1 MFFYR
6 SWRGK
11 WLNRWWHFIW
21 AMQFPKHRLSVITHQ
36 FVEDFVK
43 LRQTYVCLKNLDMVN
58 TCTLVLRTRYLAV
71 HLDYFLSMLICCSV
85 FLFTKK
91 IQQFYPLVYEQRLVG
106 NLISSTI
113 SCQTKNKYLKR
124 QVEEIDTVLQKA
136 NPKRI
141 LIGTNVDSDTKSTTG
156 VRTIPHFEY
165 DVFINGVQIY
175 RNAEKPTLTPIL
187 GRVHSVNHSAT
198 VPPRRIEN
206 SQPCFLG
213 YFHGTS
219 KPNIKKFLKSLIFE
233 L

>member
-1 MFFYR
+1 M
-6 SWRGK
+6 
-11 WLNRWWHFIW
+11 
-21 AMQFPKHRLSVITHQ
+21 
-36 FVEDFVK
+36 
-43 LRQTYVCLKNLDMVN
+43 
-58 TCTLVLRTRYLAV
+58 
-71 HLDYFLSMLICCSV
+71 

-91 IQQFYPLVYEQRLVG
+91 IQQFYPLVFEQRLVG

-136 NPKRI
+136 NPKRM

-156 VRTIPHFEY
+156 VRTILHFEY

-175 RNAEKPTLTPIL
+175 KNAEKPTLTPIL
-187 GRVHSVNHSAT
+187 GRVHSVNHSANFT

-206 SQPCFLG
+206 SQPCILG

-219 KPNIKKFLKSLIFE
+219 KPNIKKFLKSLILE
-233 L
+233 LKRLHPDNRKQLETEGRQFTVSFCCIVADTPMRSYLKRIIACNGYWACERCIQKGVPKRFKGRKKNLI